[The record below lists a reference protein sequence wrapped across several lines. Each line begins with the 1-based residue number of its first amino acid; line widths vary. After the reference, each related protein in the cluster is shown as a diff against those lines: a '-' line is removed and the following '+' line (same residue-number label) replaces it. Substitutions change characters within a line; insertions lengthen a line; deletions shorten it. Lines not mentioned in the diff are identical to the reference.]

1 MPRKRR
7 AKAPASQVSPDAAMP
22 EILFQATLQQY
33 PELSADEITG
43 LTVSEIRQLAL
54 KRRFAEAKRGK
65 RRAKS
70 KPKTRPKHPDRA
82 VILANYRQ
90 RKARHE
96 PNAAKNTAQWVAEE
110 VKAGRLSRA
119 VHPDTLRA
127 WDREDQKN

>member
-1 MPRKRR
+1 M
-7 AKAPASQVSPDAAMP
+7 A
-22 EILFQATLQQY
+22 EILFQATLQQF
-33 PELSADEITG
+33 PEVTADEIVG
-43 LTVSEIRQLAL
+43 LTVSEVRQLAL
-54 KRRFAEAKRGK
+54 KRRAEAKRGE

-70 KPKTRPKHPDRA
+70 RPKHPDRA

-96 PNAAKNTAQWVAEE
+96 PNAAKNTVQWVAEE

-127 WDREDQKN
+127 WDREDRKN